1 MQTRGTWGVL
11 CARTSSPGGGATAEL
26 GVEACGARGS
36 VEGKERFVG
45 VGMAMHTSIQ
55 YLAILRLMYLAWL
68 NGVLVAKVALR

>member
-1 MQTRGTWGVL
+1 
-11 CARTSSPGGGATAEL
+11 L